1 MQKVEPNSI
10 EVEPNSIEAV
20 VLFILYI
27 CLQDGKISDK
37 EVKELIVTVPI
48 IQKMY
53 LDIFGEYIHLE
64 LEEMIDQTFDLLLPE
79 QKELSGE
86 KVSNREKDFFCNLLT
101 DYTTQD
107 IALLASRTA
116 ASADGLHH
124 FENRKFEYWSK
135 RWAVV

>member
-1 MQKVEPNSI
+1 MQKI
-10 EVEPNSIEAV
+10 EPNSIEAV

-37 EVKELIVTVPI
+37 EVKELIVTLPI

-64 LEEMIDQTFDLLLPE
+64 LEEMIDQTFDLLLPK
-79 QKELSGE
+79 QKVFSGE
-86 KVSNREKDFFCNLLT
+86 KISDKEKDFFCNILT
-101 DYTTQD
+101 DHTTQD

-116 ASADGLHH
+116 ASADGFHH
-124 FENRKFEYWSK
+124 FEHKKYQYWFNM
-135 RWAVV
+135 WAIV

>member
-64 LEEMIDQTFDLLLPE
+64 LEEMIDQTFSLLLPE
-79 QKELSGE
+79 QKIFSGE
-86 KVSNREKDFFCNLLT
+86 KISNREKDFFSNLLT
-101 DYTTQD
+101 DPTTQD

-116 ASADGLHH
+116 ASADGLHY
-124 FENRKFEYWSK
+124 FENRKFEYWAN
-135 RWAVV
+135 RWTGV

>member
-1 MQKVEPNSI
+1 MQK
-10 EVEPNSIEAV
+10 VEPNSIEAV

-64 LEEMIDQTFDLLLPE
+64 LEEMIDQTFSLLLPE
-79 QKELSGE
+79 QKVFSGE
-86 KVSNREKDFFCNLLT
+86 KISNREKDFFSNLLT

-116 ASADGLHH
+116 ASADGLHY
-124 FENRKFEYWSK
+124 FENRKFKYWAN
-135 RWAVV
+135 RWTAV

>member
-37 EVKELIVTVPI
+37 EVKELIVTIPI

-64 LEEMIDQTFDLLLPE
+64 LEEVIDQTFDLLLPE

-86 KVSNREKDFFCNLLT
+86 KVSNREKDLFCNLLT

-116 ASADGLHH
+116 AGADGLHH
-124 FENRKFEYWSK
+124 FENRKFKYWSN